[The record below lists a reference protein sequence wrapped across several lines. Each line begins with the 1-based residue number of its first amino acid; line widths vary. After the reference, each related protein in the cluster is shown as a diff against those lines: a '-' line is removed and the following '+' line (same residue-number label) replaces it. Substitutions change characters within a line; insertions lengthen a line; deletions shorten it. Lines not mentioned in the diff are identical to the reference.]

1 MQIIK
6 CLNLTSQNNEHLSTR
21 HSYIGEKD
29 RKLGKMK
36 CGEGTLLAM
45 FISPFL
51 FFICYLLL
59 SAQIWK
65 SWAVHF
71 RLSISWEIFAPRRL
85 KRDLKHRCMEGVTQG
100 PTDHTSYLPPTTEFH
115 GGLGL
120 QSKNEIQLKRSWF
133 SHSRKQEIRVLWLC
147 T

>member
-1 MQIIK
+1 MR
-6 CLNLTSQNNEHLSTR
+6 QNNEHLSTR

-29 RKLGKMK
+29 WKLGKMK
-36 CGEGTLLAM
+36 SGEGTLLAV
-45 FISPFL
+45 FISLFL

-59 SAQIWK
+59 LHRYGNLEQCISD
-65 SWAVHF
+65 F
-71 RLSISWEIFAPRRL
+71 SISWEIFAPRHL
-85 KRDLKHRCMEGVTQG
+85 KGDLKHRCMEGVTQG
-100 PTDHTSYLPPTTEFH
+100 PTDLTSYLPPTTGFH

-133 SHSRKQEIRVLWLC
+133 SHSRKQQIRVLWLC